1 MEDLDYKK
9 IGLKMKEVRVSNHI
23 RQDKIAKDLGCTIA
37 FVSNVENN
45 RAKLNLR
52 MLAYYS
58 KLCNTPMDVFI
69 KAGYGKEAHAD
80 AHSDKE
86 GELLYLF
93 SEMTEAEQDG
103 LLRALKAWKQD

>member
-1 MEDLDYKK
+1 MDELDYKK

-23 RQDKIAKDLGCTIA
+23 RQEKIAKDLGCTVA
-37 FVSNVENN
+37 FISNVENN

-58 KLCNTPMDVFI
+58 KLCSTPMDVFI
-69 KAGYGKEAHAD
+69 KAGYGKEAP
-80 AHSDKE
+80 SDVANQKE
-86 GELLYLF
+86 NELLFLF

-103 LLRALKAWKQD
+103 LLRALKAWKQN

>member
-23 RQDKIAKDLGCTIA
+23 RQDKIANDLGCTIA

-58 KLCNTPMDVFI
+58 KICNTPMDVFI
-69 KAGYGKEAHAD
+69 KAGYGKEAPSD
-80 AHSDKE
+80 THSDKVE
-86 GELLYLF
+86 ELLYLF
-93 SEMTEAEQDG
+93 SEMTETEQDG
-103 LLRALKAWKQD
+103 LLRALKAWKQS

>member
-23 RQDKIAKDLGCTIA
+23 RQDKIANDLGCTIA

-58 KLCNTPMDVFI
+58 KICNTPMDVFI
-69 KAGYGKEAHAD
+69 KAGYGKEAPAD
-80 AHSDKE
+80 AHSDKVE
-86 GELLYLF
+86 ELLYLF
-93 SEMTEAEQDG
+93 SELTESEQDG

>member
-1 MEDLDYKK
+1 MEELDYKK
-9 IGLKMKEVRVSNHI
+9 IGLKMKEIRVSNHI

-69 KAGYGKEAHAD
+69 KAGYGKDVQAD
-80 AHSDKE
+80 ARSDKE
-86 GELLYLF
+86 DELLYLF

-103 LLRALKAWKQD
+103 LLRALKAWKQQ

>member
-9 IGLKMKEVRVSNHI
+9 IGLKMKEVRVRNHI
-23 RQDKIAKDLGCTIA
+23 RQETIAKDLGCTIA

-69 KAGYGKEAHAD
+69 KAGYGKEAPTDTHND
-80 AHSDKE
+80 NE
-86 GELLYLF
+86 QELLYIF

-103 LLRALKAWKQD
+103 LLRALKAWKQN

>member
-1 MEDLDYKK
+1 MEELDYKK

-69 KAGYGKEAHAD
+69 KAGYGKEVQAD
-80 AHSDKE
+80 LRSDKE
-86 GELLYLF
+86 DELLYLF

-103 LLRALKAWKQD
+103 LLRALKAWKQP

>member
-1 MEDLDYKK
+1 MEELDYKK
-9 IGLKMKEVRVSNHI
+9 IGLKMKEARVNNHI
-23 RQDKIAKDLGCTIA
+23 RQEQIAKDLGCTIA

-58 KLCNTPMDVFI
+58 KICNVSMDVFM
-69 KAGYGKEAHAD
+69 KAGYGKSSAEATND
-80 AHSDKE
+80 DKQA
-86 GELLYLF
+86 ELLYLF
-93 SEMTEAEQDG
+93 SQLSKKEQDG

>member
-1 MEDLDYKK
+1 MEELDYKK
-9 IGLKMKEVRVSNHI
+9 IGLKMKEIRVSNHI

-69 KAGYGKEAHAD
+69 KAGYGKDVQVD
-80 AHSDKE
+80 ARSDKE
-86 GELLYLF
+86 DELLYLF

-103 LLRALKAWKQD
+103 LLRALKAWKQQ